1 MKVLRVIAS
10 MNPEHGGPC
19 QGIRNS
25 IPEFTK
31 FGIVNEVVCMD
42 EPNADFIGKD
52 PFKVHA
58 IGKGKT
64 SWQYNPELLKWLQN
78 HLHDYDVVIVHGLWQ
93 YHGYAVTKAMKSIK
107 SVKKPL
113 CYVMPHGMLDPY
125 FQKAPDRKLKAIRNS
140 IFWKL
145 IEKNVINSAD
155 GVLFTCEE
163 ELLLAANTFPNYH
176 PKKVLNVG
184 YGIQTPP
191 SSDAPY
197 KPNGDLLFLSRIHPK
212 KGVELLIAAYKKVY
226 EDDLQAP
233 NLVVAGPGLDTEY
246 GDELKKMV
254 QSSEFLKTHVSFPGM
269 LKGTEKWQA
278 FKNAQVFVLPSHQEN
293 FGIAVAESLAQA
305 CPVLITNKVNIW
317 REIQADKAG
326 FCDQDTLEGCISL
339 LKKWKALNE
348 EDKTKMS
355 VSAGLCFSQRFTIS
369 KAFEQMADKMN
380 LNLKHAQ

>member
-42 EPNADFIGKD
+42 APDAEFIGKD
-52 PFKVHA
+52 PFKIHA

-64 SWQYNPELLKWLQN
+64 SWQYNPELLKWLKI
-78 HLHDYDVVIVHGLWQ
+78 HLQDYDRVIVHGLWQ
-93 YHGYAVTKAMKSIK
+93 YHGYAVFKAMRSLT
-107 SVKKPL
+107 SGKKPL

-125 FQKAPDRKLKAIRNS
+125 FQKAPDRKIKAIRNS

-155 GVLFTCEE
+155 AVLFTCEE
-163 ELLLAANTFPNYH
+163 ELLLAAGTFPGYH

-191 SSDAPY
+191 SSDATYNPQG
-197 KPNGDLLFLSRIHPK
+197 NLLFLSRIHPK
-212 KGVELLIAAYKKVY
+212 KGVELLIKAYETVY
-226 EDDLQAP
+226 GEVNDAP
-233 NLVVAGPGLDTEY
+233 KLVIAGPGIETEY
-246 GDELKKMV
+246 GIELKKMV
-254 QSSEFLKTHVSFPGM
+254 QSSEFLKHQVAFPGM
-269 LKGTEKWQA
+269 LKGDDKWQA
-278 FKNAQVFVLPSHQEN
+278 FKNAQAFVLPSHQEN
-293 FGIAVAESLAQA
+293 FGIAVAESLAEA
-305 CPVLITNKVNIW
+305 CPVLITDKVNIW
-317 REIQADKAG
+317 REIQADNAG
-326 FCDQDTLEGCISL
+326 LCDKDTLEGCTSL
-339 LKKWKALNE
+339 LRKWKALDE
-348 EDKTKMS
+348 VTKTNMS
-355 VSAGLCFSQRFTIS
+355 KSAHQCFSQRFTIS
-369 KAFEQMADKMN
+369 KAFEQMAQQMN